1 MKKIN
6 WAKLII
12 LILVTELV
20 GLLANFFAGDIK
32 QIYLLLNK
40 PMIAPPSFIFGIIWP
55 ILYLLIAIAVYMVY
69 ESEKTYDRKKAIHMY
84 WLQLFVNFVWPIVF
98 FRFLMLKEAFVIIL
112 ILDILVLITTKLF
125 YKINKNTIYF
135 MIPYVLWLFFATYLN
150 LWIALFN

>member
-6 WAKLII
+6 WPKLII
-12 LILVTELV
+12 LILVTELI

-32 QIYLLLNK
+32 TIYMSINK

-69 ESEKTYDRKKAIHMY
+69 ESYKTLEQKNAIKMY
-84 WLQLFVNFVWPIVF
+84 WLQLFVNFIWPIVF
-98 FRFLMLKEAFVIIL
+98 FRFLMFKEAFLIIV
-112 ILDILVLITTKLF
+112 ILDVLVVITTKLF